1 MKFMILLVTIIL
13 IQPDLS
19 LANGGPIALDEMIL
33 HHKKGIEKAR
43 EARAPAG
50 DKEFDRLLKKMI
62 SDHEKELKKMIA
74 LRKKL
79 FRDVKESGREI
90 SGLSDELSEELKMME
105 KEIDEMFQ
113 KFHAKIIRHDSV
125 SSNPRVEIQENKKA
139 YDIEAELPGMSP
151 DHIKVKVVKNE
162 LLIEGRRE
170 VEITREERGAV
181 SSEFNYDEFKR
192 LIPLED
198 KVDVSSMRVDYQNGI
213 LKIHLD
219 KV

>member
-13 IQPDLS
+13 IQPDVS
-19 LANGGPIALDEMIL
+19 LANGGSTALDEMIL

-43 EARAPAG
+43 EARAPDG

-62 SDHEKELKKMIA
+62 SDHEKELKRMIT

-79 FRDVKESGREI
+79 FRDVKESVN
-90 SGLSDELSEELKMME
+90 DELSEELKMME
-105 KEIDEMFQ
+105 KEINEVFQ
-113 KFHAKIIRHDSV
+113 KFHAKINQHDSV
-125 SSNPRVEIQENKKA
+125 PSTPRVEIQENKKA

-151 DHIKVKVVKNE
+151 DHIKVRVVKNE

-170 VEITREERGAV
+170 VEITREEKGAV

-198 KVDVSSMRVDYQNGI
+198 KVDVSSMKVDYQNGI